1 LGEVEERDQFMQP
14 SLEDLH
20 NWARQAGALI
30 RAGYEQ
36 DHEIHMKGEIDLV
49 TEMDRRAEAF
59 LMSSIYDRFPGHS
72 IVTEE
77 SGLHQGLN
85 DHCWYIDP
93 IDGTVNYAHNLPW
106 FVVSL
111 AYAEGEQMK
120 YGVIYEPMRDE
131 CFSAARGEGAWM
143 NGRPIHVSQTDTLI
157 KSLLST
163 GFPYDVATVE
173 RNNIAQFIN
182 LTMLTQGVRRSGSA
196 ALDMA
201 YVACGR
207 LDGFWEIQLQ
217 AWDVA
222 AGGLIV
228 EEAGG
233 IATSMEGSR
242 DLLQPPYS
250 TVTSNPFLHPLL
262 LQALNDPV

>member
-1 LGEVEERDQFMQP
+1 MQP
-14 SLEDLH
+14 RLEDLQ
-20 NWARQAGALI
+20 NWARQAGALL

-36 DHEIHMKGEIDLV
+36 DHEIIMKGEIDLV
-49 TEMDRRAEAF
+49 TEMDRQAEEF
-59 LMSSIYDRFPGHS
+59 LMSAIHSQFPGHT
-72 IVTEE
+72 IITEE
-77 SGLHQGLN
+77 SGLHQGTN
-85 DHCWYIDP
+85 DHRWYIDP
-93 IDGTVNYAHNLPW
+93 IDGTVNYAHHLPW

-111 AYAEGEQMK
+111 AYEEAGQMK

-131 CFSAARGEGAWM
+131 CFSAARGQGAWL
-143 NGRPIHVSQTDTLI
+143 NDRPIHVTAVDTLI
-157 KSLLST
+157 AALLST

-173 RNNIAQFIN
+173 QNNVAQFVR

-222 AGGLIV
+222 AGALIV

-233 IATSMEGSR
+233 VATSLEGSR
-242 DLLQPPYS
+242 DVLKPPYAI
-250 TVTSNPFLHPLL
+250 VVSNPALHPLL
-262 LQALNDPV
+262 LAALNGKA

>member
-1 LGEVEERDQFMQP
+1 MQP
-14 SLEDLH
+14 VLADLRE
-20 NWARQAGALI
+20 WARQAGALL

-36 DHEIHMKGEIDLV
+36 DHQIKMKGDIDLV
-49 TEMDRRAEAF
+49 TEMDRKAEDF
-59 LMSSIYDRFPGHS
+59 LVSAIQSRFPDHT
-72 IVTEE
+72 IITEE

-93 IDGTVNYAHNLPW
+93 IDGTVNYAHHLPW

-111 AYAEGEQMK
+111 AYAEGGQVK

-131 CFSAARGEGAWM
+131 CFSAARGEGAWL
-143 NGRPIHVSQTDTLI
+143 NERLIRVTSTDRLI
-157 KSLLST
+157 SALFST
-163 GFPYDVATVE
+163 GFPYDVATVKD
-173 RNNIAQFIN
+173 NNVAQFVS
-182 LTMLTQGVRRSGSA
+182 LTMLSQGVRRSGSA

-217 AWDVA
+217 PWDIA
-222 AGGLIV
+222 AGALIV

-233 IATSMEGSR
+233 AATNMQGSR
-242 DLLQPPYS
+242 DIFQPPYAI
-250 TVTSNPFLHPLL
+250 VVSNKALHPLL
-262 LQALNDPV
+262 LKALKEAQ